1 MKGDIMEFVHSSPDR
16 AGFYRNP
23 KAAMAEALA
32 IKENAANGPKRPT
45 ESPEAARARV
55 DKAALERKNKQNSSK

>member
-1 MKGDIMEFVHSSPDR
+1 MKFVHSSPDR

-32 IKENAANGPKRPT
+32 IKHNAANGPKRPT
-45 ESPEAARARV
+45 ESPEAARARA
-55 DKAALERKNKQNSSK
+55 DKAALEKKNKSNTSTQK

>member
-1 MKGDIMEFVHSSPDR
+1 MDFVHSSPNR
-16 AGFYRNP
+16 AGFYRNS
-23 KAAMAEALA
+23 KAAMAEALV

-55 DKAALERKNKQNSSK
+55 DKAALQRKNKQNSSK